1 MAILI
6 PIAFLAGVI
15 TAFSPCVLPVLPI
28 ILAGGGAAD
37 TRRRPYAMVA
47 GLVVTFTAFVLA
59 GAWLWSLLGID
70 KKHQIQIGAALL
82 LVLALVLIVPRAG
95 ELLER
100 PFLFLTRR
108 RVGDLGGGFLLGAS
122 LGLVF
127 VPCTGPVL
135 GAVISNVGTH
145 RVGLSTVVLA
155 LLYALGLSVPLLLI
169 AQGSRRVAISFRT
182 HAQTIRIAA
191 GVVIAAVAV
200 VLFNGPAWLTNLQ
213 TRVPG
218 YVDSLQ
224 RVFEGNHAAA
234 QALAGVRGQKS
245 STPHFGNAAARRLP
259 SLSLASK
266 RISVP
271 LNDYGK
277 APNFTGISDWLN
289 TAPLSIGD
297 LRGKVVLID
306 FWTYSC
312 INCLRTLPHLEE
324 WDRAYRSKGLVIV
337 GVHTPEFGFEH
348 DLGNVTAATKR
359 LGVRYPVALDNG
371 YKTWNAYS
379 NQFWPAEYLVDQ
391 NGDVRHI
398 HFGEGDY
405 SGTEHDIRLLLRA
418 GGDSRLPTVR
428 SEPNT
433 TPTGDITPE
442 SYLGYFRIERYDGN
456 PLSADVEANY
466 QLPTKLPRDHFAY
479 GGRWTVESEK
489 IVAGPD
495 AKLRLHYHARTVNLV
510 LGGHGLVAVVV
521 NGKMQ
526 GAIRVD
532 QDRLYTLV
540 AGKKTTDGELD
551 LMFTPGVQAYA
562 FTFG

>member
-1 MAILI
+1 MAILV
-6 PIAFLAGVI
+6 PIAFIAGVI

-28 ILAGGGAAD
+28 ILAGGGAAE
-37 TRRRPYAMVA
+37 TRRRPYAIVA

-59 GAWLWSLLGID
+59 GAWLWSLVGID
-70 KKHQIQIGAALL
+70 KKHQIQIGAGFL
-82 LVLALVLIVPRAG
+82 LVLALVLILPRAG

-145 RVGLSTVVLA
+145 RVGFSTVLLA

-169 AQGSRRVAISFRT
+169 AQGSRRVTMSFRA
-182 HAQTIRIAA
+182 HAQTIRIAS
-191 GVVIAAVAV
+191 GVVIAAAAV
-200 VLFNGPAWLTNLQ
+200 VLYNGPTWLTSLQ
-213 TRVPG
+213 THVPG

-224 RVFEGNHAAA
+224 RVFEGNHAADR
-234 QALAGVRGQKS
+234 ALARVRGQKS
-245 STPHFGNAAARRLP
+245 GTPQFATAASHLP
-259 SLSLASK
+259 SLALASK
-266 RISVP
+266 PIKVP

-277 APNFTGISDWLN
+277 APDFTGISDWLN
-289 TAPLSIGD
+289 TSPLSIAS
-297 LRGKVVLID
+297 LRGKVVLVD

-324 WDRAYRSKGLVIV
+324 WDHAYRSKGLVVV

-348 DLGNVTAATKR
+348 DLGNVTEATKR
-359 LGVRYPVALDNG
+359 LGVRYPVALDND
-371 YKTWNAYS
+371 YRTWNAYS
-379 NQFWPAEYLVDQ
+379 NQYWPAEYLIDQ
-391 NGDVRHI
+391 NGNVRHI

-405 SGTEHDIRLLLRA
+405 DGTEHDIRLLLRA
-418 GGDSRLPTVR
+418 GGDASLPAPKP
-428 SEPNT
+428 EPDT
-433 TPTGDITPE
+433 TPSGDITPE
-442 SYLGYFRIERYDGN
+442 TYLGYFRIARYDGN
-456 PLSADVEANY
+456 PLSADVQASY
-466 QLPTKLPRDHFAY
+466 RIPTKLPRDHFAY

-489 IVAGPD
+489 IVSGAD
-495 AKLRLHYHARTVNLV
+495 ARLRLHFHARNVNLV

-521 NGKMQ
+521 NGKML
-526 GAIRVD
+526 GAIHVR

-540 AGKKTTDGELD
+540 STKRITDGEVD
-551 LMFTPGVQAYA
+551 LMFTPGVDAYS